1 MIATPPPQPPAEPPG
16 KNGHLPP
23 EETLQG
29 GDPLEYV
36 SASRLKS
43 FLTCRLRFYF
53 EKVIALPRP
62 VGPSLHFGKAV
73 HAGLQHY
80 NLARW
85 REGDVSESAVVAAFE
100 KAFDQPEGNQPVAF
114 ENTDEQAELR
124 AKGQPL
130 LREFLST
137 QALAPIKKPT
147 GVELTLH
154 AELPGLALPLLGVI
168 DLIEDDLTAVDYKT
182 VGSTPNVS
190 LEAWLH
196 EIQLTTYTL
205 LIEDATGK
213 PSPGN
218 KLVFLVKTK
227 TPKVITHTL
236 SAPSAAQ
243 RGRFAR
249 LVETY
254 ANGVANEDYYPA
266 PGQHCGWCQ
275 YRKEC
280 SVWQGGAH

>member
-1 MIATPPPQPPAEPPG
+1 MIATPPPQPPVEPPG

-23 EETLQG
+23 TETLQG

-53 EKVIALPRP
+53 EKVLAVPRS
-62 VGPSLHFGKAV
+62 VSPSLHFGKAV
-73 HAGLQHY
+73 HTGLQHY

-85 REGDVSESAVVAAFE
+85 RGGDASEPAVVAAYE
-100 KAFDQPEGNQPVAF
+100 KAFDHPEGDQPVSFDSDGDRA
-114 ENTDEQAELR
+114 DLR
-124 AKGQPL
+124 AKGEPL
-130 LREFLST
+130 LREFLTT
-137 QALAPIKKPT
+137 QSLVPVKKPT

-154 AELPGLALPLLGVI
+154 AELPHLALPLLGVI
-168 DLIEDDLTAVDYKT
+168 DLVEDDLTAVDYKT
-182 VGSTPNVS
+182 VASTPNVS

-205 LIEDATGK
+205 LVEEATGK

-236 SAPSAAQ
+236 PAPNEAQ

-266 PGQHCGWCQ
+266 PGQHCAWCS
-275 YRKEC
+275 YRQEC
-280 SVWQGGAH
+280 SAWKGGPT